1 MNFGASRGICFQRKV
16 KSKFILE
23 QRNRWRFFATRVE
36 VDGTQTTS
44 TIPPIFVLE
53 TGDSQLPPTILS
65 MDGAAAVLV
74 LRSSWLCQK
83 LAAGLQSWASSC
95 CGSKTCSFE
104 VAVQPAWPD
113 TAVGLMLQTVEE
125 KASESEEPLCT
136 GGWYS
141 RPVVP
146 DSAH

>member
-1 MNFGASRGICFQRKV
+1 MLPGASAFNG
-16 KSKFILE
+16 KSSLSSSL
-23 QRNRWRFFATRVE
+23 NSV
-36 VDGTQTTS
+36 VDGDSLRHVWKWTELKLHRQS
-44 TIPPIFVLE
+44 HPFSCLRHE
-53 TGDSQLPPTILS
+53 TRNCRSTILS
-65 MDGAAAVLV
+65 TDGAAAVLV

-113 TAVGLMLQTVEE
+113 TAVGLMLHTVEE

-141 RPVVP
+141 RPAVP
-146 DSAH
+146 DGAH